1 MGGMMVGP
9 RMRRAVRKPAIASGL
24 RAVLRSLVWP
34 GLAAVA
40 MLMALS
46 VAPAQSQTQSPQA
59 QQQSSTPEYSLPH
72 ISYPKRLYYRE
83 HPELIDQRLVEL
95 DREWDIER
103 ALEAHSA
110 TVGLVGTALA
120 ATVNRKWLILPALI
134 TGFLFQHAI
143 QGWCPQLPILRRL
156 GFRTPEEIDE
166 ERRQLMESLED
177 TEAMGHG

>member
-1 MGGMMVGP
+1 MIG
-9 RMRRAVRKPAIASGL
+9 IASTSY
-24 RAVLRSLVWP
+24 RVPQHTRPEVNERIHRTTDA
-34 GLAAVA
+34 
-40 MLMALS
+40 S
-46 VAPAQSQTQSPQA
+46 VA
-59 QQQSSTPEYSLPH
+59 
-72 ISYPKRLYYRE
+72 YYRQ

-110 TVGLVGTALA
+110 TVGLIGTALA

-143 QGWCPQLPILRRL
+143 QGWCPQLPVLRRL
-156 GFRTPEEIDE
+156 GFRTPDEIDE
-166 ERRQLMESLED
+166 ERRQLMEALED